1 MYQAW
6 LPKPKHDTNY
16 VPCFPREGL
25 RLAGVEAAR
34 TNPRGAGPS
43 GTRSSRTRLPST
55 PPRDFA
61 ALSDTRIGTTTWVTG
76 VGLDSN
82 WASGRFQSDSENVT
96 THVIRCVDH
105 PDTDVPLCVHVRLCG
120 DSNANLNSCLD
131 CFIKYVIRTMIV
143 CIPPHVRHIHA
154 HRYGVHCLACQQ
166 DRLARQPRTSRRR
179 QL

>member
-1 MYQAW
+1 MWPLCSVSANHLAESRDFAFACLVLQKPFIYFLVLVCRHPHGVSVVAWVAVRKGEKTVYQAW

-76 VGLDSN
+76 WG
-82 WASGRFQSDSENVT
+82 
-96 THVIRCVDH
+96 
-105 PDTDVPLCVHVRLCG
+105 
-120 DSNANLNSCLD
+120 
-131 CFIKYVIRTMIV
+131 
-143 CIPPHVRHIHA
+143 
-154 HRYGVHCLACQQ
+154 
-166 DRLARQPRTSRRR
+166 
-179 QL
+179 

>member
-1 MYQAW
+1 MCRASLARGWEASAASGCGGCAHEPQGRRSVWYSVQPHSFAIY
-6 LPKPKHDTNY
+6 TA
-16 VPCFPREGL
+16 EGFRRAL
-25 RLAGVEAAR
+25 RHANRYHHLGHR
-34 TNPRGAGPS
+34 
-43 GTRSSRTRLPST
+43 
-55 PPRDFA
+55 
-61 ALSDTRIGTTTWVTG
+61 

-105 PDTDVPLCVHVRLCG
+105 PDTDVPLCVNVRLCG